1 MSCGGGKPVVLLSL
15 HAVRLTLAQERQQCV
30 NVIRELQPSIETAAA
45 QLATFPAVMLLI

>member
-30 NVIRELQPSIETAAA
+30 NVIRELQPSIRKTDTTI
-45 QLATFPAVMLLI
+45 LHHY